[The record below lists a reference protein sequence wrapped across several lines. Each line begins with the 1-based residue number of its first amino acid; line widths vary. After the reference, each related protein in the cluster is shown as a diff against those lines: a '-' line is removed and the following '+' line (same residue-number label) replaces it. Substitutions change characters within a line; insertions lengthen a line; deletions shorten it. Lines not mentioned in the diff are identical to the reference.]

1 MKTSIH
7 LSRSNGYR
15 ELGMYD
21 ESILELESIN
31 QDDVWTYEVI
41 KAKYLTYRDAKQF
54 EMAEAM
60 TTAMR
65 IYHNNRN
72 EGWLL
77 RAECINET
85 KGAKEAAEML
95 IEDEDSF
102 KEQADVLFAI
112 GRYLWLA
119 GDRNKG
125 NNYIRRAIKLDGKYQ
140 SKFLE
145 DDMFDAIWEKLI

>member
-1 MKTSIH
+1 M
-7 LSRSNGYR
+7 
-15 ELGMYD
+15 
-21 ESILELESIN
+21 
-31 QDDVWTYEVI
+31 WTYEVI

-54 EMAEAM
+54 EMAEPM
-60 TTAMR
+60 TKAMR
-65 IYHNNRN
+65 IYHNNRT

-85 KGAKEAAEML
+85 KVAKEAAEML
-95 IEDEDSF
+95 MEDEDNF

-125 NNYIRRAIKLDGKYQ
+125 NNYIRRAIKLDGKYR
-140 SKFLE
+140 SEFLE